1 MGMNGERERDL
12 RRRRTGEGDLE
23 RDLESSVDGDLEEC
37 LLRRGDLL
45 RDLDLDLE

>member
-23 RDLESSVDGDLEEC
+23 RDLESSVDGDLIKESSSYKDKEISI
-37 LLRRGDLL
+37 
-45 RDLDLDLE
+45 